1 MLQGESKAALGTP
14 QKWSSFIVTRYPVAR
29 RRVAAFPSRGIAVL
43 VVSSTFGSSTFGS
56 STFGSSTFGSSAHVK
71 TESFAGEDFFTED
84 CG

>member
-14 QKWSSFIVTRYPVAR
+14 QKWSSFIVTRCPVAR

-56 STFGSSTFGSSAHVK
+56 SAHVK

>member
-14 QKWSSFIVTRYPVAR
+14 QKWSSFIVTRCSVAR

-56 STFGSSTFGSSAHVK
+56 SAHVK

>member
-14 QKWSSFIVTRYPVAR
+14 QKWSSFIVTRCPVAR

-56 STFGSSTFGSSAHVK
+56 STFGSSAHVK

>member
-1 MLQGESKAALGTP
+1 VLQGESKAALGTP

-56 STFGSSTFGSSAHVK
+56 STFGSSAHVK

>member
-14 QKWSSFIVTRYPVAR
+14 QKWSSFIVTKYPVAR

-56 STFGSSTFGSSAHVK
+56 SAHVK

>member
-14 QKWSSFIVTRYPVAR
+14 QKWSSFIVTKCPVAR

-56 STFGSSTFGSSAHVK
+56 SAHVK